1 MEGLNNFETLMQV
14 ENMFMVI
21 IPDGLV
27 KCHLENQ
34 GYGRTVL

>member
-1 MEGLNNFETLMQV
+1 MEVLINFETLMQV

-21 IPDGLV
+21 ILDGLV

>member
-1 MEGLNNFETLMQV
+1 MEGLNNVETLMQV
-14 ENMFMVI
+14 ENMFIVE

-27 KCHLENQ
+27 ECHLEDQ